1 MEEFEVVT
9 LRVTRSFVVG
19 IGGEMV
25 EVGSGGLNLG
35 IQKMLLWIGWLRVI
49 GENIGSSTPDRVGS
63 LAVIR

>member
-25 EVGSGGLNLG
+25 KVESGGLSLG
-35 IQKMLLWIGWLRVI
+35 IQKMLLLIGLWRVI
-49 GENIGSSTPDRVGS
+49 GGNIGSSTPDRVGS